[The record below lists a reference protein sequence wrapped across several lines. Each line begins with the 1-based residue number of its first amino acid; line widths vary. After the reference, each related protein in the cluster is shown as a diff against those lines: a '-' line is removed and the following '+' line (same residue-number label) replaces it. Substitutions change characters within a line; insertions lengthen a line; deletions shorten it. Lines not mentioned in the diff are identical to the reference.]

1 MPAAALEVL
10 GASHRL
16 AEHTSQMQW
25 FHRKLESC
33 RISDQQQIT
42 KQWPSP
48 FFLCKFGFGKCF
60 GTSIPS
66 SHWADHCWLSHAI
79 HFSLQFKI
87 RLRNGLLL
95 CRIRWHFKTVIY
107 LNFWS
112 AHEAPTYQAFHISN
126 LFQTANDHKMVWVE
140 FLGNFLCN
148 CKRISFG
155 DALSWSLS
163 TSNDRP
169 VCFSS
174 RLLFPWQNFL
184 NHHCTVHLLTIL
196 RPNVLLLMQDVS
208 GGMTHFELE

>member
-148 CKRISFG
+148 CKRISF
-155 DALSWSLS
+155 DPLRWSLT
-163 TSNDRP
+163 TSDGRHRASHLQGLEPSLRCMFISNSWAKCIVD
-169 VCFSS
+169 VASCLFCF
-174 RLLFPWQNFL
+174 
-184 NHHCTVHLLTIL
+184 
-196 RPNVLLLMQDVS
+196 
-208 GGMTHFELE
+208 MTQLQLE